1 MKQLLYSYIEPKG
14 SDIKELP
21 IGKLNYVMPPFKKIR
36 AIKYNCKGCDTK
48 VIEVWACDDSDDEQE
63 EQK

>member
-1 MKQLLYSYIEPKG
+1 MKTLLYSYFEPKDK
-14 SDIKELP
+14 DIQELP
-21 IGKLNYVMPPFKKIR
+21 FGHLHYLMPPYKRLK

-48 VIEVWACDDSDDEQE
+48 IIEVWACDDADDEKE

>member
-1 MKQLLYSYIEPKG
+1 MKTLLYSYFEPKG
-14 SDIKELP
+14 KNITELP
-21 IGKLNYVMPPFKKIR
+21 FGDLHYLMPPYKKLK

-48 VIEVWACDDSDDEQE
+48 IIEVWACDDSDDEQE

>member
-1 MKQLLYSYIEPKG
+1 MKQLLYSYIEPEG

-21 IGKLNYVMPPFKKIR
+21 IGKLTHVMKPFKKIR

-48 VIEVWACDDSDDEQE
+48 VIEVYACTEDETE
-63 EQK
+63 

>member
-1 MKQLLYSYIEPKG
+1 MKTLLYSYFEPKG
-14 SDIKELP
+14 KDIQELP
-21 IGKLNYVMPPFKKIR
+21 FGNLHYLMPPYKKLK

-48 VIEVWACDDSDDEQE
+48 VIEVWAYDDADDEQE

>member
-1 MKQLLYSYIEPKG
+1 
-14 SDIKELP
+14 
-21 IGKLNYVMPPFKKIR
+21 MPPYKKLR

-48 VIEVWACDDSDDEQE
+48 VIEVWACDDAEDEQE